1 MKLTVDINII
11 KRKFFASC
19 NCILGNV
26 KCLNDIIKLNMM
38 ESYCLPILLYATAA
52 LDLQQ
57 QQLADLNAGW
67 NSVYRRIFGF
77 NRWES
82 VKSFIA
88 GIGRL
93 NFCYLRMYLYI
104 KFCKFGL
111 SSSNKVF
118 SSLICRHV
126 ATNEFRLRCNV
137 YGLENVQYNRLL
149 CLSVNRLHALLTL
162 AFKNSC

>member
-1 MKLTVDINII
+1 
-11 KRKFFASC
+11 
-19 NCILGNV
+19 
-26 KCLNDIIKLNMM
+26 M
-38 ESYCLPILLYATAA
+38 ESYCLPILLYAAAA

-93 NFCYLRMYLYI
+93 NFSYLRMYLYF
-104 KFCKFGL
+104 KFCKLGL
-111 SSSNKVF
+111 NSNNRVF
-118 SSLICRHV
+118 YSLICRHV
-126 ATNEFRLRCNV
+126 LTSEFRSRCHI
-137 YGLENVQYNRLL
+137 YGLQNVQ
-149 CLSVNRLHALLTL
+149 CDHLSRVSLIHIKSLVTI
-162 AFKNSC
+162 AFAKSC